1 MCISHSETWLV
12 WFGITAFE
20 ELPLKKPLV
29 KQRGRKWLLSPFS
42 VQAFHKWLMQV
53 GSEVSLSPWTD
64 NYTLSP
70 NMQVLS
76 ERWMLVWWTLQVS
89 QFFCFVLF
97 LCVTWWKGKA
107 KRTISFL
114 ARSLFCTTRY
124 LHVLQPEAGAA
135 AAGRRSSV
143 PTVSSSS
150 VPYALPNR
158 RRGSEPALL
167 QAELM
172 SRRSEFV
179 VNVSNHQHSVGHRAA
194 DIAEEQS
201 QGIGCG
207 NEWNFWSA
215 FLHT

>member
-1 MCISHSETWLV
+1 MAHAGWVRGVIIAMNWQLYPQPKYAGTFRKMDAGMV
-12 WFGITAFE
+12 NAAG
-20 ELPLKKPLV
+20 KPV
-29 KQRGRKWLLSPFS
+29 
-42 VQAFHKWLMQV
+42 
-53 GSEVSLSPWTD
+53 
-64 NYTLSP
+64 
-70 NMQVLS
+70 
-76 ERWMLVWWTLQVS
+76 
-89 QFFCFVLF
+89 FFFVLF